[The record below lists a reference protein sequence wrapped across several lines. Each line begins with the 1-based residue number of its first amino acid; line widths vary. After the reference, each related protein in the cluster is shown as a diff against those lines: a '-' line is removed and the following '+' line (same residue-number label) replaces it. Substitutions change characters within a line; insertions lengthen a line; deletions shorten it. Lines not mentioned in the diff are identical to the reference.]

1 MAVLAEAEPHSR
13 IDPAVREAARLLA
26 AGDAETALGRLV
38 PFLSDDPPLAAPR
51 FVLAMAAWR
60 MGRLDWAIDI
70 LRYCHERWPMDR
82 DVAEALASL
91 HAQSGN
97 LVDSLYMG
105 KLGTALGAAGPL
117 AEFVPEGFP
126 PFELAIAGIRE
137 RPLLEAAKIALDAGE
152 LDAAIAKASQHVALD
167 RADGEAASFLAAALL
182 RAGRAAEAADAMA
195 AAAPLAERSAPI
207 ASLTARSL
215 AAVGDAAA
223 ARRWH
228 DRATALAPD
237 DVAIAAARA
246 ADAIWL
252 EHDPAAAVQ
261 AWLRRFCP
269 PRKPPRRRAA
279 DARLVIIYLVPAL
292 ADRGDAAAVAAV
304 ARAHDRGRV
313 KVIGYGS
320 GARSWPENAAL
331 AGAFDEW
338 RDIAALDAATIA
350 RSIGRDGADLVVDLA
365 GLRAPQSLIALA
377 ALEDAVCVG
386 WLGHGVALEASPY
399 DAAVSAASADPVAGR
414 WTIGGGYP
422 LPPARPQAA
431 ERAAVQFGADVTLAQ
446 LDAETLAA
454 WSAILDAA
462 ADARLVL
469 RGGDTGAGTVDRLV
483 ARFGRPLAARIDLV
497 AAESFEAFYGRV
509 DVALAPRR
517 GTSARLAAEATAC
530 GVPCVAMAGGPAPYA
545 DFLRGLG
552 LGDEL
557 VAADERAYV
566 RLALALAGSAAARAR
581 IGALLLAT
589 ANRPEQGPAHFAR
602 MLEQN
607 TLQAL
612 RDRAAP

>member
-1 MAVLAEAEPHSR
+1 MGAARGSARASSGARRAGRCAACGAPAQLAALDDLSGESRRSRLRHAGRGARESAGARELHRPSDRVAAGDARRREARCSRQHQPADQRRAPRRSARKRRCGRRAGDASARARADGLKAPAMAVLAEAEPHSR

-414 WTIGGGYP
+414 W
-422 LPPARPQAA
+422 
-431 ERAAVQFGADVTLAQ
+431 
-446 LDAETLAA
+446 
-454 WSAILDAA
+454 
-462 ADARLVL
+462 
-469 RGGDTGAGTVDRLV
+469 
-483 ARFGRPLAARIDLV
+483 
-497 AAESFEAFYGRV
+497 
-509 DVALAPRR
+509 
-517 GTSARLAAEATAC
+517 
-530 GVPCVAMAGGPAPYA
+530 
-545 DFLRGLG
+545 
-552 LGDEL
+552 
-557 VAADERAYV
+557 
-566 RLALALAGSAAARAR
+566 
-581 IGALLLAT
+581 
-589 ANRPEQGPAHFAR
+589 
-602 MLEQN
+602 
-607 TLQAL
+607 
-612 RDRAAP
+612 